1 MVYQI
6 IKNNK
11 HLFKP
16 EVDKFIYCYSEW
28 QPLYENMLVEIEN
41 ITFVKGLPDLENL
54 ENSVIILDD
63 LMSQVVDDK
72 NILNLFTV
80 GSHHRKNSVIFLTQN
95 IYEKGKYARTISL
108 NTHYFILFKNRR
120 ANNASRS
127 TNLSGR
133 NKVF

>member
-1 MVYQI
+1 
-6 IKNNK
+6 
-11 HLFKP
+11 
-16 EVDKFIYCYSEW
+16 
-28 QPLYENMLVEIEN
+28 
-41 ITFVKGLPDLENL
+41 
-54 ENSVIILDD
+54 
-63 LMSQVVDDK
+63 MSQVVDDK